1 MLFKIKWFQPLQAW
15 SLDQWQGYHLT
26 AGWKCRLPRPLSQE
40 LHFIQ
45 AYPALP
51 PLQFVCTLKFEK
63 HCLDFFLT
71 VRATCARV
79 SDWIS
84 PPNCIVKHPS
94 LQNLLPQPAL
104 PRLDS
109 QSSRVQDQACWVS
122 FVFSSS
128 FLKWESGG
136 RELVSYVCFLCR
148 CVLFKWKVSSGCT
161 HTQIFPC
168 WEHFLWKSK

>member
-1 MLFKIKWFQPLQAW
+1 MVPGPVAGISPKSWLEMQTPQTTESK
-15 SLDQWQGYHLT
+15 T
-26 AGWKCRLPRPLSQE
+26 AFYPGLPC
-40 LHFIQ
+40 
-45 AYPALP
+45 PAP
-51 PLQFVCTLKFEK
+51 TMQFVCTLKFEK

-136 RELVSYVCFLCR
+136 RELVSYVCFLSR

>member
-1 MLFKIKWFQPLQAW
+1 MVP
-15 SLDQWQGYHLT
+15 GPV
-26 AGWKCRLPRPLSQE
+26 AG
-40 LHFIQ
+40 
-45 AYPALP
+45 
-51 PLQFVCTLKFEK
+51 
-63 HCLDFFLT
+63 
-71 VRATCARV
+71 
-79 SDWIS
+79 IS
-84 PPNCIVKHPS
+84 PKSWLEMQTPQTHWIKNCILSRPTLPCPHYAVCIYFKVWEALFRLFSHSASHLCTCLRLDLTSQLHCQAS
-94 LQNLLPQPAL
+94 LFAELTSPTSPT
-104 PRLDS
+104 PLDS

-136 RELVSYVCFLCR
+136 RELVSYVCFLSR